1 MKKKSPILRAFWIF
15 IFAVSAN
22 SGVFISKN
30 KVWIVAS
37 IALLLAV
44 NILAGMPGGY
54 VKKKWLRGLSHGL
67 ECLYIF
73 TMSVMVSAFYHILI
87 LIIMPSEGRM
97 ILVSILVSYIAHFI
111 LFWNGIICVYLTSYQ
126 LGIKHRIIGA
136 VCGPIP
142 ILHLFALGSILR
154 IVSKETELEKAKER
168 VNSKREKDAV
178 CKTKYPVLL
187 VHGVFFRDTKLLNY
201 WGRIP
206 EELIRNGAYIYY
218 GNHQSALGVKDS
230 AGELCERIKEIVRET
245 GCEKVNVIAHSK
257 GGLDTRYAIAKLDAA
272 PYIASLTTVNTP
284 HRGCSFADDL
294 LSKIPEKIQDSVA
307 AAYNSAARRL
317 GDTSPDFMAAV
328 RDLTASACSVFD
340 KELTVPEGI
349 YCQSIGS
356 VLKGARG
363 GKFPLNFTHPM
374 VKKHDGEND
383 GLVSV
388 DSFSFGE
395 SVRILTPPKTRGI
408 SHGDVIDLNREN
420 IEGFDVRELYVELVS
435 DLRKKGF

>member
-1 MKKKSPILRAFWIF
+1 MKRKPLILRAFWTF
-15 IFAVSAN
+15 LFALCAN
-22 SGVFISKN
+22 SGVLIAKN
-30 KVWIVAS
+30 TAWLVVS
-37 IALLLAV
+37 VVLFFAV
-44 NILAGMPGGY
+44 NILAGVPGRY
-54 VKKKWLRGLSHGL
+54 VKKKWLKFLCHGL

-73 TMSVMVSAFYHILI
+73 TASVVAISFYHILI
-87 LIIMPSEGRM
+87 LIIMPSEGEG
-97 ILVSILVSYIAHFI
+97 ILTSLLVSYIAHFI

-126 LGIKHRIIGA
+126 LGIKHRVIGA

-142 ILHLFALGSILR
+142 ILHLFALRSILK
-154 IVSKETELEKAKER
+154 IVTKETELEKAKER
-168 VNSKREKDAV
+168 QNAEREKDAV

-187 VHGVFFRDTKLLNY
+187 VHGVFFRDSKLINY

-206 EELIRNGAYIYY
+206 EELERNGATIFY
-218 GNHQSALGVKDS
+218 GNHQSALSVKDS
-230 AGELCERIKEIVRET
+230 AGELCQRIKEIVKET

-284 HRGCSFADDL
+284 HRGCNFADDL
-294 LSKIPEKIQDSVA
+294 LSKIPEVIQRGVA
-307 AAYNSAARRL
+307 SAYNSAARKL

-328 RDLTASACSVFD
+328 KDLTASACSVFD
-340 KELTVPEGI
+340 KELTAPEEI

-356 VLKGARG
+356 VLKGAGG

-388 DSFSFGE
+388 DSFEFGE
-395 SVRILTPPKTRGI
+395 SLKIITPPENRGI
-408 SHGDVIDLNREN
+408 SHADIIDLNREN
-420 IEGFDVRELYVELVS
+420 IDGFDVRELYVELVS
-435 DLRKKGF
+435 DLKIRGL